1 MNANDAIL
9 NANAATAAT
18 NPRYD
23 ASRVIRAPRGSEL
36 HCKNWLAEAAYRML
50 QNNLDPDVAE
60 NPKAL
65 VVYGGI
71 GRAARNWECYDQI
84 LESLKKLEADE
95 SLLIQSG
102 KPVGVF
108 KTHENAPRVLL
119 ANSNLVPQWADWEHF
134 NELDQKGLFM
144 YGQMTAGSWIYIG
157 AQGIVQGTFET
168 FVEAGR
174 QHYNNDLTG
183 KWILTAGLGGMG
195 GAQPLAGVLAGAC
208 VLAIECQQSSI
219 DFRLR
224 TRYLDKQARDIDHA
238 LELIAQHTAAGE
250 AISIG
255 LLGNAAEILPELV
268 RRAKAG
274 GARPDIVTDQT
285 SAHDLING
293 YLPVGW
299 TVDEWRAAAAD
310 PSRHAQLKAA
320 AAQGCA
326 QHVQAMLDFQAMGIP
341 TVDYGNNIRQVA
353 LDQGVKNAFDF
364 PGFVPA
370 YIRPLFCE
378 GKGPF
383 RWVALSGDPEDIYK
397 TDAKIKELFPDNKHT
412 HRWLDMARERISF
425 QGLPARIC
433 WLGLGERH
441 KAALAFNEMV
451 KNGELKAPI
460 VIGRDHLD
468 CGSVASPNR
477 ETESMKDGTD
487 AVSDWPLLNALL
499 NTAGGATWVSLH
511 HGGGVGMGYS
521 QHAGVVI
528 VADGTDEAAARLGR
542 VLWNDPA
549 TGVMRHADAGYDIA
563 VAAAKRHQLN
573 LPMVK

>member
-1 MNANDAIL
+1 MNAPEQAIPTQ
-9 NANAATAAT
+9 AAKAD
-18 NPRYD
+18 PRHD
-23 ASRVIRAPRGSEL
+23 PSRVVRAPRGSQL
-36 HCKNWLAEAAYRML
+36 NCQSWLTEAPFRML

-60 NPKAL
+60 RPQDL

-71 GRAARNWECYDQI
+71 GRAARDWPSFDKI
-84 LESLKKLEADE
+84 LQTLRSLADDE
-95 SLLIQSG
+95 TLLVQSG

-108 KTHENAPRVLL
+108 KTHADAPRVLI
-119 ANSNLVPQWADWEHF
+119 ANSNLVPKWATWEHF
-134 NELDQKGLFM
+134 NELDRKGLFM

-174 QHYNNDLTG
+174 QHYGNDLSG
-183 KWILTAGLGGMG
+183 RWILTAGLGGMG

-224 TRYLDKQARDIDHA
+224 TRYVDKQAKDLDDA
-238 LELIAQHTAAGE
+238 LALIAHHTARKE
-250 AISIG
+250 AVSIA
-255 LLGNAAEILPELV
+255 LLGNAAEILPELA

-274 GARPDIVTDQT
+274 GPRPDIVTDQT
-285 SAHDLING
+285 SAHDLVNG
-293 YLPVGW
+293 YLPAGW
-299 TVDEWRAAAAD
+299 SVAQWKAAAAD
-310 PSRHAQLKAA
+310 PAQHAALRQA
-320 AAQGCA
+320 AAQSCKV
-326 QHVQAMLDFQAMGIP
+326 HVQAMLDFHAMGVP

-353 LDQGVKNAFDF
+353 FDEGLANAFDF

-397 TDAKIKELFPDNKHT
+397 TDAKIKELFPENTHT
-412 HRWLDMARERISF
+412 HRWLDMARERIAF

-441 KAALAFNEMV
+441 IAGLAFNEMV
-451 KNGELKAPI
+451 RNGELKAPI

-468 CGSVASPNR
+468 TGSVASPNR
-477 ETESMKDGTD
+477 ETEAMKDGSD

-499 NTAGGATWVSLH
+499 NTAGGATWVSFH

-528 VADGTDEAAARLGR
+528 VCDGSEAADRRIER

-549 TGVMRHADAGYDIA
+549 TGVMRHADAGYES
-563 VAAAKRHQLN
+563 AAAAARRHGLK
-573 LPMVK
+573 LPML